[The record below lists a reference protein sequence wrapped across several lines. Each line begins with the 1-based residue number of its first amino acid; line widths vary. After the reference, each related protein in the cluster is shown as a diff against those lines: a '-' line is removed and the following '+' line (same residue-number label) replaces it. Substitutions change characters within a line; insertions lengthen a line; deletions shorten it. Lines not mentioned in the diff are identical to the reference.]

1 MTIQDDAAD
10 LAAGRSVLELVAQG
24 KTIRAAAE
32 ELGISKSVAHRHY
45 QRELQD
51 ALADNR
57 ELAGLLVH
65 QELETLRQLQE
76 VWMPRATE
84 TAYNHGGE
92 DGEGD
97 PKGWGKDQ
105 EGAAKIVLAVVD
117 KRSKLLGLDAAIKHE
132 VSVDRINDAVDKVAA
147 LLATP
152 AAPLLNRVTSIPES
166 EG

>member
-10 LAAGRSVLELVAQG
+10 LAAGHSVLELVAQG

-32 ELGISKSVAHRHY
+32 ALGISKSVAHRHY

-84 TAYNHGGE
+84 TSYGDE
-92 DGEGD
+92 DE
-97 PKGWGKDQ
+97 PNPNGWGKDQ

-132 VSVDRINDAVDKVAA
+132 VSVDRINDAVDRVAN
-147 LLATP
+147 LLAAPPTP
-152 AAPLLNRVTSIPES
+152 VLNRVTSIPEEH

>member
-1 MTIQDDAAD
+1 MTIQGDAAE
-10 LAAGRSVLELVAQG
+10 LFEGRSVLELVAQG

-32 ELGISKSVAHRHY
+32 ELGISKSVAHRLY
-45 QRELQD
+45 QGELQA
-51 ALADNR
+51 ALAENR
-57 ELAGLLVH
+57 ELAGTLVH
-65 QELETLRQLQE
+65 RELETLRQLQE
-76 VWMPRATE
+76 VWMPRATG
-84 TAYNHGGE
+84 TDYG
-92 DGEGD
+92 DGEEDD

-147 LLATP
+147 LLAAETATP
-152 AAPLLNRVTSIPES
+152 LTRVTRVPE